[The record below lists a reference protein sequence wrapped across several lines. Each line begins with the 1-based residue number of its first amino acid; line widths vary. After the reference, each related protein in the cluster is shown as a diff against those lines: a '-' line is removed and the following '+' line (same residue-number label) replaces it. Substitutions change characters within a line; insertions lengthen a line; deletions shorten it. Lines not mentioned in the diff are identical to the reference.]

1 MILQFAKNVYRHF
14 NFQVKDVFVE
24 KEDILTYQQRDV
36 LIVIQHVNIVM
47 GHYKTI
53 VFSVVEVQIIDF

>member
-24 KEDILTYQQRDV
+24 KEDILIYQQRDV